1 MGYYTWFILV
11 YTLGGLTF
19 IPFLLLLALLHA
31 YLILPIQRES
41 SLSSL
46 SLRQSDDD
54 ERTLHSG
61 PEAGTLAEKL
71 QSRSHEPDVAAGYF
85 AVCREYVPGGING
98 KPPERT
104 TPAGAVIAEESP
116 SVYQSMYRSIFD
128 RKQGPS
134 LEGGKPTKKARN
146 VFFVVLRHGHLMLYD
161 DSEQLE
167 VRHVISLGHH
177 DVSIYGGG
185 GDVPEGELWIKR
197 NAIRLSRK
205 PDIQETSPNTKPFF
219 LFSENCSEKEDF
231 YFALLSNQEHKPG
244 GAPIPQ
250 DFDVKHI
257 IALVQ
262 RLHSSEEHLQ
272 TRWINGLIGRV
283 FLALY
288 RTQHIESFM
297 RMKIT
302 KKIARVKKPAFLS
315 QIVIQKIDMGEGAPY
330 ITNPRLRDLTVD
342 GDCCVEAD
350 VSYSGNFRIEI
361 GTTARIEL
369 GSRFKAREVNLVLAA
384 VLKKMDGH
392 VLIRIKTPPS
402 NRAWIAFE
410 TMPKMEM
417 TIEPIVSSRQITY
430 TFILRAIESRIR
442 EVIAETLVLPH
453 WDDSP
458 FADTS
463 KQRYR
468 GGIWAKDKQAQP
480 PPEFKPENFDMAV
493 SEEAE
498 GVLGAENEPLPPSP
512 KSLGSKEKTMSMPA
526 LSESLK
532 SPFPLRRAGDSPRSG
547 TESKD
552 SALSSS
558 VDVKQPPDKLKAMR
572 SNSFASAATPVVTMD
587 TGTVDAIRNRSKG
600 EQRDAASAMIAI
612 SSRSRPT
619 SPTSSASDFP
629 VAPALPPATK
639 KSRSSASSK
648 DDDSI
653 GESVIPQ
660 SENTFPGNGSITSG
674 PASLTDMSN
683 KTMIAFGNNPKH
695 IGDSLRSHI
704 HSTAKPLEN
713 RQSVGSIG
721 SATAAAKK
729 WGWGMLNRNVDIK
742 GANDHS
748 ETHQRPGTPTHP
760 MGRGR
765 PLPPPGTPLPPPEKS
780 TSKNGSTSNTKRN
793 SLPPPNLPP
802 HLPPRRQEV
811 VARPVPPP
819 PLSAREI
826 KDQSVAAER
835 ADEDLLVVA
844 APPDSEPT
852 SPLEEEHEDYANAT
866 ESASETN
873 GSTSSTTP
881 PSERGSSRKGLT
893 QSSGA
898 LRDLE
903 DGVPTWVSAQED
915 EARIKSLWM
924 EANNGES

>member
-19 IPFLLLLALLHA
+19 IPFLLLLILFHA
-31 YLILPIQRES
+31 YLTLPS
-41 SLSSL
+41 SQSKASLNDL
-46 SLRQSDDD
+46 SLHNPGDD
-54 ERTLHSG
+54 ECALRSG
-61 PEAGTLAEKL
+61 PAAGTLAEKL
-71 QSRSHEPDVAAGYF
+71 QSRNHEPDVAAGYF

-134 LEGGKPTKKARN
+134 MEGGKPTKKARN

-167 VRHVISLGHH
+167 VRHVISLEHH
-177 DVSIYGGG
+177 DVSIYAGG
-185 GDVPEGELWIKR
+185 GDIPEGELWIKR

-205 PDIQETSPNTKPFF
+205 PDVQEITTNTKPFF

-231 YFALLSNQEHKPG
+231 YFALLSNQDHKPG

-250 DFDVKHI
+250 EFDVKHI

-272 TRWINGLIGRV
+272 TRWINGLVGRV

-288 RTQHIESFM
+288 RTQDIQSFI

-384 VLKKMDGH
+384 VLKRMDGH
-392 VLIRIKTPPS
+392 VLIRIKPPPS

-417 TIEPIVSSRQITY
+417 SIEPIVSSRQITY

-463 KQRYR
+463 KQQFR
-468 GGIWAKDKQAQP
+468 GGLWAKDKQAQAP
-480 PPEFKPENFDMAV
+480 PDLTTESIDIAA
-493 SEEAE
+493 SEEVD
-498 GVLGAENEPLPPSP
+498 GVLGAENESLPPSP
-512 KSLGSKEKTMSMPA
+512 TMLGSKEKTMSMPA
-526 LSESLK
+526 LSESLTA
-532 SPFPLRRAGDSPRSG
+532 PLPLRKAADSPRSR
-547 TESKD
+547 TESRD
-552 SALSSS
+552 SASSSS
-558 VDVKQPPDKLKAMR
+558 VDVKQPPDKPRAMR

-587 TGTVDAIRNRSKG
+587 TGTVDAIRNRSMG
-600 EQRDAASAMIAI
+600 EKRDATSAMIAI

-619 SPTSSASDFP
+619 SPTSSATDFAA
-629 VAPALPPATK
+629 APALPTTK
-639 KSRSSASSK
+639 TSRSSVSSK

-653 GESVIPQ
+653 AESLSQPEASRPENGSSLSSPSSLV
-660 SENTFPGNGSITSG
+660 ENTKKP
-674 PASLTDMSN
+674 
-683 KTMIAFGNNPKH
+683 MIAFGNDPKH
-695 IGDSLRSHI
+695 IGDSIRSLA
-704 HSTAKPLEN
+704 HSTSTPLEK
-713 RQSVGSIG
+713 RQSNASIG

-729 WGWGMLNRNVDIK
+729 WGWGMLNRNVDTK

-748 ETHQRPGTPTHP
+748 EAPPRPGTPTHP
-760 MGRGR
+760 IGRGR
-765 PLPPPGTPLPPPEKS
+765 PLPPPGTPLPPPEKRN
-780 TSKNGSTSNTKRN
+780 SKNGSISITKKKP
-793 SLPPPNLPP
+793 LPPPNLPP
-802 HLPPRRQEV
+802 NLPPRRQEV
-811 VARPVPPP
+811 LARPVPPP
-819 PLSAREI
+819 PLPAREI
-826 KDQSVAAER
+826 GEPGPAAEP
-835 ADEDLLVVA
+835 ADKDLLVVA

-852 SPLEEEHEDYANAT
+852 SPLDEAQGGLANSSKTLA
-866 ESASETN
+866 ETN
-873 GSTSSTTP
+873 GSN
-881 PSERGSSRKGLT
+881 PSRQLSKSFEIEEK
-893 QSSGA
+893 A
-898 LRDLE
+898 
-903 DGVPTWVSAQED
+903 VPTWVSAQD
-915 EARIKSLWM
+915 EETRIKNIWM
-924 EANNGES
+924 DADNEQS